1 MVRLDQPEPR
11 LIVFELNA
19 GEYRERHDART
30 GAPVTIDE
38 PFRVTLDPG
47 ALLRRRPG

>member
-11 LIVFELNA
+11 LIVFELAA
-19 GEYRERHDART
+19 GEYRQRHDVRM
-30 GAPVTIDE
+30 GEPVTLDE

-47 ALLRRRPG
+47 ALLRRRPA